1 MNHLNINTS
10 SLIKFKKNNPRKVD
24 LANKL
29 LNLSGLV
36 CDIFLQTKFESFHQH
51 LLIQDIFRN
60 FRESLLFCMRS
71 EPQSALSMARIA
83 AESSRNLLRMLD
95 DPTLTELYSKGRK
108 EKENRKRWRKE
119 FKFKDEES
127 ALLFLYNIGSDYG
140 IHSAMPIPDKLTS
153 VTNVMGRNF
162 TLFNQKEHSKE
173 VFILVMLIMHLTMSD
188 FITSARKE
196 IEKDEKTTALGAQF
210 AKEWNKLLLDL
221 NKQKNILRKEP
232 KL

>member
-1 MNHLNINTS
+1 MDHLNINTS
-10 SLIKFKKNNPRKVD
+10 SLIDFKKNNSRKVA

-29 LNLSGLV
+29 VNLSGLV
-36 CDIFLQTKFESFHQH
+36 CDIFLQTKFESFHQQ

-71 EPQSALSMARIA
+71 EPQSALSMGRIA
-83 AESSRNLLRMLD
+83 AEGSRNLLRILD
-95 DPTLTELYSKGRK
+95 DPTLTALYSEGRK

-127 ALLFLYNIGSDYG
+127 ALLSLYNIGSDFG
-140 IHSAMPIPDKLTS
+140 IHAAMPITDS
-153 VTNVMGRNF
+153 ISNVETLMGKTF
-162 TLFNQKEHSKE
+162 TLFDQKEHSKS
-173 VFILVMLIMHLTMSD
+173 VFILIMLTMHLTMEN

-196 IEKDEKTTALGAQF
+196 IEKDQKTIALKAEF
-210 AKEWNKLLLDL
+210 SKEWSKLLPYLR
-221 NKQKNILRKEP
+221 KQKNILSKKP